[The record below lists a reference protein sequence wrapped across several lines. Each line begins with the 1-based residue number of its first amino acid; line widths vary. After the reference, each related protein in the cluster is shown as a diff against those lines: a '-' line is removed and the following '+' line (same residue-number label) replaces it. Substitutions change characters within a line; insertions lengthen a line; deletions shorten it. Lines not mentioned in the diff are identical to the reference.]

1 MGLADG
7 GLHSAQFGAHGL
19 TPEQQP
25 ILGPAA
31 PWSGGARGTQK
42 GRSDLTAT
50 S

>member
-25 ILGPAA
+25 ILGPATHGPEGLVGHRKA
-31 PWSGGARGTQK
+31 EAI
-42 GRSDLTAT
+42 
-50 S
+50 